1 MIGEAGNRMI
11 YIYIS
16 CCFFFF
22 LLMKM
27 AKKKPKLFCGGGGG
41 DLRVRE
47 LVGPEWWW

>member
-11 YIYIS
+11 CIYIS
-16 CCFFFF
+16 CFFFCFF

-27 AKKKPKLFCGGGGG
+27 AKKKKMFCGGGGG